1 MSRSSSAG
9 PSPFRTLDEIPPT
22 WRGQQTRTRLI
33 RAAETV
39 FGNVGYY
46 DTRVSEITREAGVAL
61 GTFYLYFPS
70 KEELFRAMVT
80 SLNHDL
86 RRTLS
91 EGTRNLSTRAA
102 IEAEGLRR
110 FFRFLERHRKLYRI
124 VKEAASV
131 DPALYREYVA
141 KIAEGYREGL
151 VRAMETGEVKR
162 ADPEL
167 LAYALMGIAE
177 TVATRYVIWED
188 GMDDA
193 KLDQLVELILYGL
206 LADGHGG
213 RRDPRASPRPPAA
226 GSRARKRAGR
236 R

>member
-1 MSRSSSAG
+1 MNRAR
-9 PSPFRTLDEIPPT
+9 PPPATTFRTLATMPPT
-22 WRGQQTRTRLI
+22 KRGQQTRTRLI

-39 FGNVGYY
+39 FGDVGYY
-46 DTRVSEITREAGVAL
+46 DTRVSEITRDAGVAM

-70 KEELFRAMVT
+70 KEELFRALVT

-91 EGTRNLSTRAA
+91 EGTSKLPTRAA
-102 IEAEGLRR
+102 AEAEGLRR
-110 FFRFLERHRKLYRI
+110 FFRFLLKHRKLYRI

-131 DPALYREYVA
+131 DPALYREYVER
-141 KIAEGYREGL
+141 IAQGYRAGL
-151 VRAMETGEVKR
+151 TRAMEAGEVKR

-188 GMDDA
+188 GMTES
-193 KLDQLVELILYGL
+193 KFDQLVELILHGL
-206 LADGHGG
+206 LADGEKA
-213 RRDPRASPRPPAA
+213 RTASPTAVTVPAPPRR
-226 GSRARKRAGR
+226 RALRGR
-236 R
+236 